1 MTGQTES
8 GTDRKASLTSKFL
21 VWLILV
27 VILSLITWSFFYVKQ
42 MPLGSAET
50 SVVVG
55 FWLVVVF
62 GIRWA
67 IILIGRRKHHAVNT
81 KETQIASQKR
91 KAE

>member
-1 MTGQTES
+1 MADQTENS
-8 GTDRKASLTSKFL
+8 TDRKDSRPNKFL

-27 VILSLITWSFFYVKQ
+27 VILSLITWSFFYVKE

-67 IILIGRRKHHAVNT
+67 LGMIGKRKRVATTAKAIEVPRPRRKT
-81 KETQIASQKR
+81 K
-91 KAE
+91 

>member
-8 GTDRKASLTSKFL
+8 GTDRKGSLTNKFL

-27 VILSLITWSFFYVKQ
+27 VILSLVSWSFFYVKQ

-62 GIRWA
+62 GIRWT
-67 IILIGRRKHHAVNT
+67 ISLIGLHKPNAGNT
-81 KETQIASQKR
+81 REAEIASQRR
-91 KAE
+91 KAK